1 MQDFDAARQ
10 LYETKGFAHRVGWGF
25 RPAVLVIDLTN
36 GFTDPA
42 SPVGADLS
50 EVIGETKRLLA
61 AARGYEVPVIFTSI
75 AYHDP
80 DLEGGYWVSK
90 IPALRVLRHGTPAV
104 EVDARLERR
113 PHEAVIYKCFTSPFF
128 GTHLQSMLQ
137 RLRVDTLLLCGTST
151 SGCVR
156 AAAADAVQLGFRCI
170 VPESAVGDRAEA
182 PHRANLFDIDAKYGD
197 MMSLDAVLAELDRW
211 ARRNERVDTAS

>member
-61 AARGYEVPVIFTSI
+61 AARTQPLVEVPHRSRVSTRSRCSI
-75 AYHDP
+75 DCRCVP
-80 DLEGGYWVSK
+80 KKGDVK
-90 IPALRVLRHGTPAV
+90 
-104 EVDARLERR
+104 
-113 PHEAVIYKCFTSPFF
+113 
-128 GTHLQSMLQ
+128 HL
-137 RLRVDTLLLCGTST
+137 
-151 SGCVR
+151 
-156 AAAADAVQLGFRCI
+156 
-170 VPESAVGDRAEA
+170 
-182 PHRANLFDIDAKYGD
+182 
-197 MMSLDAVLAELDRW
+197 
-211 ARRNERVDTAS
+211 

>member
-80 DLEGGYWVSK
+80 DLEGGHRVSK
-90 IPALRVLRHGTPAV
+90 IPALRVLRHGTPPS
-104 EVDARLERR
+104 RLM
-113 PHEAVIYKCFTSPFF
+113 PGWNGGPTS
-128 GTHLQSMLQ
+128 S
-137 RLRVDTLLLCGTST
+137 
-151 SGCVR
+151 
-156 AAAADAVQLGFRCI
+156 
-170 VPESAVGDRAEA
+170 
-182 PHRANLFDIDAKYGD
+182 
-197 MMSLDAVLAELDRW
+197 
-211 ARRNERVDTAS
+211 